1 MSDLRQIGLRL
12 PESLIEQIDAD
23 AATHHQ
29 GRAEWIRAACLAQL
43 AGPNASRN
51 AAMVDEVKVVDERAR
66 EVIKDLLRRMDQV
79 EQTLEI
85 TPDPFA

>member
-1 MSDLRQIGLRL
+1 MPMQPRTTRTRGTDPRRL
-12 PESLIEQIDAD
+12 PG
-23 AATHHQ
+23 TV
-29 GRAEWIRAACLAQL
+29 

-51 AAMVDEVKVVDERAR
+51 AALVDEVKVVDERAR

>member
-29 GRAEWIRAACLAQL
+29 GRAEWIRAAWHSSP
-43 AGPNASRN
+43 GPNASRN
-51 AAMVDEVKVVDERAR
+51 AALVDEVKVVDERAR